1 MRSALRLM
9 LLVATTAALAGCYVY
24 DPGYGPGH
32 PGPGPAGAYIPGH
45 FGPNGF
51 WIPGHYR

>member
-9 LLVATTAALAGCYVY
+9 LLV